1 MNHATSPKAISS
13 TKETIPIGIIL
24 KFFRYLPKKK
34 RKETNF
40 WFIGITA
47 VHVYVKYY
55 WKKNRKS
62 RQHGI
67 NCTKCCTFIMSYCCQ
82 PDITSYILNKYCKIS
97 WKTKNVLGV
106 LSWTYHSIARFI
118 QIKSKNQDH
127 RLPRHERLYI
137 LVLQYRVPE
146 LSHFK

>member
-1 MNHATSPKAISS
+1 MCYESRNLSKGHLICQRNNSNRNSFRILQES
-13 TKETIPIGIIL
+13 TKE
-24 KFFRYLPKKK
+24 KQ
-34 RKETNF
+34 KETHF

-55 WKKNRKS
+55 WKKTEN
-62 RQHGI
+62 QDNTVLI
-67 NCTKCCTFIMSYCCQ
+67 KCCTFIMSYCCQ

-106 LSWTYHSIARFI
+106 LSWTYHSIARSI

-127 RLPRHERLYI
+127 RLPRHKRLYV
-137 LVLQYRVPE
+137 LVFQCRVPE
-146 LSHFK
+146 LSQFR